1 MSRNVKKNLIPK
13 FDVPEGFTSKT
24 YLEKIVWDGFEDL
37 CKKYDYVKEDDL
49 YKERLNKELKVI
61 NELDAEDYFLIVH
74 DYVKFA
80 KENNI
85 QMSIGWGFANSS
97 LLCFVLGITKIDPI
111 KFDLI
116 FETFVN
122 YKLLKNPYICIIVET
137 GGANT
142 ILDYL
147 KKTYG
152 NNNGLRYFGDINRKI
167 VNNYNFVILP
177 EELEIDIPTEN
188 VEETINGE
196 IKKEIVISYDK
207 NELEK
212 DGYAIFGIL
221 ERNRLK
227 DERFFAESV
236 GKSEVDILK
245 LEEYFEKDV
254 FDLISNANSYDI
266 FLIQSDGMID
276 FLKKLNAEKFEDLVL
291 GFAIY
296 RPGPDKYIDEL
307 KKKDKMIE
315 TQIWL
320 INDRNNKAGDNGE
333 YFFRYL
339 LKINPKGIDYYFVI
353 SKYCYDYERLKEYGH
368 IIDLNSSEYINLFL
382 KADKIISSN
391 SDIKIMNPFGD
402 EGKYIRDLF
411 HFEFIYL
418 QNGIIKDDVSFYLHK
433 IVKNFNLI
441 TTSTDKEFNS
451 ILNFNYGYNK
461 KNLVI
466 TGLARFDNLKR
477 LEKIIKKEKIIAIFP
492 TWRKYIKGTKN
503 LITKESITSESF
515 KNTTFFQFYN
525 KLINNYQLINIMKTY
540 RYKGILCLHPNF
552 AQQYRNFNQNK
563 FFQVKKGCFNK
574 ELLIKSSLLITDYS
588 SIFFDFGYIKK
599 PIIYTQ
605 FDIDEYRKEHFPK
618 ANFEYEND
626 GFGPVCYDMECT
638 INNIILEI
646 ENNCELKRIYL
657 KRIKKYFKYIDDK
670 NCFRIYNAIIK
681 GKHKKFNNQIY
692 FISIFIFIVILK
704 KI

>member
-13 FDVPEGFTSKT
+13 FNVPEGFTSKT
-24 YLEKIVWDGFEDL
+24 YLEKIVWDGFEYF

-85 QMSIGWGFANSS
+85 QMSIGWGLTNSS
-97 LLCFVLGITKIDPI
+97 LVCFVLGITKIDPI

-137 GGANT
+137 GGANI
-142 ILDYL
+142 ILAYL

-152 NNNGLRYFGDINRKI
+152 NNNVLRYFADINKKI

-307 KKKDKMIE
+307 IKRKE
-315 TQIWL
+315 N
-320 INDRNNKAGDNGE
+320 IN
-333 YFFRYL
+333 
-339 LKINPKGIDYYFVI
+339 
-353 SKYCYDYERLKEYGH
+353 
-368 IIDLNSSEYINLFL
+368 
-382 KADKIISSN
+382 
-391 SDIKIMNPFGD
+391 
-402 EGKYIRDLF
+402 
-411 HFEFIYL
+411 
-418 QNGIIKDDVSFYLHK
+418 
-433 IVKNFNLI
+433 
-441 TTSTDKEFNS
+441 
-451 ILNFNYGYNK
+451 
-461 KNLVI
+461 
-466 TGLARFDNLKR
+466 
-477 LEKIIKKEKIIAIFP
+477 
-492 TWRKYIKGTKN
+492 
-503 LITKESITSESF
+503 
-515 KNTTFFQFYN
+515 
-525 KLINNYQLINIMKTY
+525 
-540 RYKGILCLHPNF
+540 
-552 AQQYRNFNQNK
+552 
-563 FFQVKKGCFNK
+563 
-574 ELLIKSSLLITDYS
+574 LIKSISPLYDEITKDTYGMIIYLEQIVEIIS
-588 SIFFDFGYIKK
+588 QLAGFSYEDADIMKRDLIKK
-599 PIIYTQ
+599 INIDDIRKKFLYGDSSLTESSNAGAIKNGVSEEIGYLI
-605 FDIDEYRKEHFPK
+605 FDEMVEHAPNAYSK
-618 ANFEYEND
+618 SSAISETMSMYLS
-626 GFGPVCYDMECT
+626 VYD
-638 INNIILEI
+638 
-646 ENNCELKRIYL
+646 KHHYSGV
-657 KRIKKYFKYIDDK
+657 YFKY
-670 NCFRIYNAIIK
+670 F
-681 GKHKKFNNQIY
+681 
-692 FISIFIFIVILK
+692 LK
-704 KI
+704 Q